1 METLLA
7 TILSLLLLAV
17 FIFLIIGLISP
28 KKVLFWVKKPT
39 RGKVFLY
46 WILLNVILV
55 VLTVMGS
62 LYLDSK
68 KSPEERYQIALNDFN
83 NKNYSGAVYG
93 LEKIPNDSPI
103 YDKAMALKSKA
114 DSLHQIE
121 LDEQIKQEAKEKGVD
136 TTMLEIVSVRL
147 AKESVKQIL
156 KAPSTA
162 EFPGENQRIWYLPD
176 STVIVKGA
184 VDSQNSFGA
193 MLRSNF
199 YFKAKWYGDFEDLN
213 NWEIIAV
220 QLE

>member
-1 METLLA
+1 MSI
-7 TILSLLLLAV
+7 ILGILMTVV
-17 FIFLIIGLISP
+17 FFAFVVGLISP
-28 KKVLFWVKKPT
+28 KRVLFWAKRPT

-46 WILLNVILV
+46 WFLSTVLLIVFMIL
-55 VLTVMGS
+55 GS
-62 LYLDSK
+62 LFLDSK
-68 KSPEERYQIALNDFN
+68 MSPEERYQLALNDFN
-83 NKNYSGAVYG
+83 SKNYSGAVYG
-93 LEKIPNDSPI
+93 LEKIPSDSPI